1 MRGNRKLVALVLC
14 VAVVFV
20 LLTTVLIWPGRVPD
34 AQLDSL
40 LSFLSTASV
49 AFFGSNVA
57 SNGIGHW
64 LNGRNRT
71 ADSPA
76 KGPADPAEG
85 A

>member
-1 MRGNRKLVALVLC
+1 MRGNRKLVALVIC
-14 VAVVFV
+14 VAVA
-20 LLTTVLIWPGRVPD
+20 LLLLASALIWPGRVPD

-40 LSFLSTASV
+40 LSFLATAAV

-64 LNGRNRT
+64 LAGRNSG
-71 ADSPA
+71 AQA
-76 KGPADPAEG
+76 KGPADPDEG